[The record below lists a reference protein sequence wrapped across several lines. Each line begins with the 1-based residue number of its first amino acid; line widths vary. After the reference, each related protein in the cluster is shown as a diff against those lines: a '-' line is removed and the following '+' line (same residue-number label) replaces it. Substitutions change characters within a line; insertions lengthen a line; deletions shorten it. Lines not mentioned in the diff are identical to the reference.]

1 MKNTLFL
8 LLVSIGWVAQAD
20 ITTIPEIEPITVNG
34 LIADKAVV
42 KIGGRHHIMRIGQTV
57 QNVSLVS
64 ADQYSALLS
73 IDGIEKRFYLQEAK
87 LEDYSDDFIADA
99 RQLNDEQAEILASN
113 TLVQADSH
121 IINVQLKQRLDDR
134 VHFRVE
140 YFYNASHGKH
150 ATLQARTFSGGK
162 ATGFSSH
169 SHTQLEAGRNLVDI
183 VLMMN
188 HKAPASYSSE
198 SIKFEI
204 SGEKLIEGSRSVTAK
219 YIPFEKVWLHEV
231 KLSPEAAA
239 ETTLG
244 NATWQTGSQ

>member
-8 LLVSIGWVAQAD
+8 LLISICFTAQAD
-20 ITTIPEIEPITVNG
+20 SNTVNAIPEIEPITVNG
-34 LIADKAVV
+34 LIAGKAVV
-42 KIGGRHHIMRIGQTV
+42 KIGGRHHIMRIGQTMA
-57 QNVSLVS
+57 NVKLVS
-64 ADQYSALLS
+64 ADQYSAVLA
-73 IDGIEKRFYLQEAK
+73 IDGKEKRFYLQEAK
-87 LEDYSDDFIADA
+87 LEDYSDDFIADSSK
-99 RQLNDEQAEILASN
+99 LNEEQAEILASN

-121 IINVQLKQRLDDR
+121 IINVKLQQRLDNR
-134 VHFRVE
+134 AHFRVE

-150 ATLQARTFSGGK
+150 ATLQARTFKSGQ

-188 HKAPASYSSE
+188 EKSPASYSSD

-204 SGEKLIEGSRSVTAK
+204 SGEKLIQGSRSVSAK
-219 YIPFEKVWLHEV
+219 YIPFEKTWLQ
-231 KLSPEAAA
+231 EAKPQ
-239 ETTLG
+239 TMLG

>member
-8 LLVSIGWVAQAD
+8 LLITICFVAQAD
-20 ITTIPEIEPITVNG
+20 IKAIPEIEPITVNG
-34 LIADKAVV
+34 LIAGKAVV

-57 QNVSLVS
+57 QNVKLVS
-64 ADQYSALLS
+64 ADQYSALLD
-73 IDGIEKRFYLQEAK
+73 IDGNEKRFYIQEAK
-87 LEDYSDDFIADA
+87 LEDYSDDFIADS
-99 RQLNDEQAEILASN
+99 RQLNDEQVEILASN
-113 TLVQADSH
+113 SLVQADSH
-121 IINVQLKQRLDDR
+121 ILKVQLKERLDDR
-134 VHFRVE
+134 ALFRVE

-188 HKAPASYSSE
+188 SKAPVSYSSE

-204 SGEKLIEGSRSVTAK
+204 NGEKLIKGSRSVTAK
-219 YIPFEKVWLHEV
+219 YIPFEKIWLQEAT
-231 KLSPEAAA
+231 PE
-239 ETTLG
+239 TMLG